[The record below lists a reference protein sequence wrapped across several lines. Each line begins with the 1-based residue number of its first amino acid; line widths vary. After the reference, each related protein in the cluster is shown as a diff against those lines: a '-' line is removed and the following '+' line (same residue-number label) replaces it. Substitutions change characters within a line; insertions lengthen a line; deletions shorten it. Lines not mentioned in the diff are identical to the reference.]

1 MCVCVIHFC
10 DTTLYAYI
18 KGKYLILLQMKNT
31 LQRKPTTHDAVKI
44 LKRGKKAKEKNAYK

>member
-1 MCVCVIHFC
+1 
-10 DTTLYAYI
+10 
-18 KGKYLILLQMKNT
+18 MKNT